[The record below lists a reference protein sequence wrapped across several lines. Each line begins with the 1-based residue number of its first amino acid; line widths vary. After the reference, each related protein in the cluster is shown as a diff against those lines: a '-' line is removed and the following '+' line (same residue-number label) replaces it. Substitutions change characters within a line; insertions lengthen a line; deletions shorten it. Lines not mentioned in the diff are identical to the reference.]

1 MQICPAIL
9 QQIVQCHADIVL
21 ILTKVEHCDAVTYA
35 DVGGVYILL
44 AANGAEAAV
53 TTVIDLVKMPVHG
66 IDGPVPYMG
75 FPVKL
80 SAHPDIE
87 YKAAPVLGGDNE
99 DIYGHVLGKSKEELE
114 ELKKKNAI

>member
-1 MQICPAIL
+1 
-9 QQIVQCHADIVL
+9 
-21 ILTKVEHCDAVTYA
+21 
-35 DVGGVYILL
+35 
-44 AANGAEAAV
+44 
-53 TTVIDLVKMPVHG
+53 MPVHG

-99 DIYGHVLGKSKEELE
+99 DIYGTFSARAKKSSKS
-114 ELKKKNAI
+114 

>member
-1 MQICPAIL
+1 MLTRASLP
-9 QQIVQCHADIVL
+9 VL
-21 ILTKVEHCDAVTYA
+21 WRLPGRLLRSEH
-35 DVGGVYILL
+35 LWE
-44 AANGAEAAV
+44 NGY
-53 TTVIDLVKMPVHG
+53 LVKMPVHG

-114 ELKKKNAI
+114 ELKKKTQFENRKISDKINVNRRGDNNE

>member
-1 MQICPAIL
+1 MTHHAELFAAIQKWASNMTADELEKKFVDAGIPAG
-9 QQIVQCHADIVL
+9 IVATPGRL
-21 ILTKVEHCDAVTYA
+21 LRSEH
-35 DVGGVYILL
+35 LWE
-44 AANGAEAAV
+44 NGY
-53 TTVIDLVKMPVHG
+53 LVKMPVHG

-99 DIYGHVLGKSKEELE
+99 EIYGRVLGKSKEELE

>member
-1 MQICPAIL
+1 MTADEL
-9 QQIVQCHADIVL
+9 EKKFVDADIPAGIVATPGRL
-21 ILTKVEHCDAVTYA
+21 LRSEH
-35 DVGGVYILL
+35 LWE
-44 AANGAEAAV
+44 NGY
-53 TTVIDLVKMPVHG
+53 LVKMPVHG

-99 DIYGHVLGKSKEELE
+99 DIYGHVRQEQRRARRAEKEKRN
-114 ELKKKNAI
+114 LKTER

>member
-1 MQICPAIL
+1 MTRASLPVLWRLPA
-9 QQIVQCHADIVL
+9 
-21 ILTKVEHCDAVTYA
+21 
-35 DVGGVYILL
+35 
-44 AANGAEAAV
+44 AAAQRANLWENGY
-53 TTVIDLVKMPVHG
+53 LVKMPVHG

-99 DIYGHVLGKSKEELE
+99 EIYGRVLGKSKEELE

>member
-1 MQICPAIL
+1 MGKRLSCKNA
-9 QQIVQCHADIVL
+9 
-21 ILTKVEHCDAVTYA
+21 
-35 DVGGVYILL
+35 
-44 AANGAEAAV
+44 
-53 TTVIDLVKMPVHG
+53 
-66 IDGPVPYMG
+66 GPRDRRPGSLYG
-75 FPVKL
+75 FSVKL

>member
-53 TTVIDLVKMPVHG
+53 TTVIDVQCQYLPVQIADVRRAG
-66 IDGPVPYMG
+66 RTLALWQRAD
-75 FPVKL
+75 
-80 SAHPDIE
+80 
-87 YKAAPVLGGDNE
+87 AAE
-99 DIYGHVLGKSKEELE
+99 D
-114 ELKKKNAI
+114 